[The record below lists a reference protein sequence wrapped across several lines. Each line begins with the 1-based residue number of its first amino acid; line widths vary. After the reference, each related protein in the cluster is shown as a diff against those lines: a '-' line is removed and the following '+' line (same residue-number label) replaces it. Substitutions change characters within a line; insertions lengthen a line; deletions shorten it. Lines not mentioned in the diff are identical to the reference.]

1 MEELVMASNLIAAHP
16 AELGCIPGSLEVSWF
31 SEKPPA
37 MICAGMKYET
47 CELSQKQSQCTESHN

>member
-1 MEELVMASNLIAAHP
+1 MASNLIAAHP